1 MIDYPK
7 YEQAADWLVDLFGRT
22 AVEPHDTFLR
32 LLQNEPAA
40 MFTGLRSRSPTYL
53 ADMVAMGV
61 LDKMLVE
68 KAADELAGERDPADQ
83 AVALSN
89 AAEEADELKRRE
101 LSAPIRWLE
110 SRGCD
115 PAKIVEALVESGAV
129 SMRQVRAAAGE

>member
-1 MIDYPK
+1 
-7 YEQAADWLVDLFGRT
+7 
-22 AVEPHDTFLR
+22 
-32 LLQNEPAA
+32 
-40 MFTGLRSRSPTYL
+40 MFTGLRSRSPTYM

-68 KAADELAGERDPADQ
+68 KAAEELADERDPADQ

-101 LSAPIRWLE
+101 QSGVIRWLE

-115 PAKIVEALVESGAV
+115 PARIVEALVESGAA
-129 SMRQVRAAAGE
+129 SMRQLRTAAGNG